1 MKSSMSELI
10 QWDAD
15 ARARL
20 DKVPF
25 FVRPFVRRRAEKAAR
40 ERGLSRVTNALLEE
54 LKRSEH
60 RGGD

>member
-1 MKSSMSELI
+1 MSQPIE
-10 QWDAD
+10 WDAE

-40 ERGLSRVTNALLEE
+40 ERGLTRVTSALLDE

-60 RGGD
+60 PGS